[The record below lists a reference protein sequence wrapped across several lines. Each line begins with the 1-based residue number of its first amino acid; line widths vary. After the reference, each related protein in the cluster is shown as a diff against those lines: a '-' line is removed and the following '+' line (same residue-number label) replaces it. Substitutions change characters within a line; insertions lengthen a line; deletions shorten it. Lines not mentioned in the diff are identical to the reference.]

1 MRIKSNWY
9 KAGRDHTPTE
19 QAGAVA
25 FNISRSAE
33 NALKNTRKA
42 KFEVAIGPQYFAFLG
57 EFLIF
62 LIQVAD
68 RLAYRQFSSEDRST
82 FTNALANHVAD
93 TYAENKSR
101 LMDGEIKQCKQSFID
116 TLNLRSGEYAE
127 FNYTDTGPE
136 FAFIRYLAFCMGQI
150 MDEKDSGWII
160 DQIMSIEAPNAVDML
175 EKNFKNLLVTEPAK
189 PRPPRRRLTPEPD
202 RRT

>member
-9 KAGRDHTPTE
+9 KAGREHTPAE

-25 FNISRSAE
+25 FNISRIAE

-42 KFEVAIGPQYFAFLG
+42 KFEVAIGPQYFSFLG
-57 EFLIF
+57 EFLVF

-68 RLAYRQFSSEDRST
+68 RLAYRQFSPEDRFV
-82 FTNALANHVAD
+82 FTSALANHVAN

-101 LMDGEIKQCKQSFID
+101 LMGGELTECKLQFID
-116 TLNLRSGEYAE
+116 SLNLRAGEYAE
-127 FNYTDTGPE
+127 FGYDENGPE

-150 MDEKDSGWII
+150 MDEKDSDWII

-189 PRPPRRRLTPEPD
+189 ARPPRRRLTPAKN
-202 RRT
+202 T